1 MTCTWLALRF
11 GSWEP
16 KARQPRSRP
25 KVRLMFDLHVV
36 GAGPAGTFAAIT
48 ALREGKNV
56 LLSEEHKTVGIPSH
70 CSGLVSASGLEQM
83 KDVIDYPRVIRNTI
97 TRANLHGHK
106 QRMTLSFP
114 YPKAYVID
122 RAKLDQMAV
131 EKYEKEGGKIIV
143 GQRITKIADLK
154 SSCIVG
160 ADGPISTVAR
170 LFHFPPIP
178 AYASSWQGDYAYSSP
193 DLSAVEV
200 FFDQSW
206 APGFIGWVIP
216 VHKNMAKIGLGVTR
230 KGDLPRAK
238 KKFLDH
244 LHISG
249 AKPSSQFSA
258 LIPLAVRK
266 KTGGIFG
273 RFHVVLAGD
282 AAGQVKASSGGGIF
296 FGASCGRLAGRL
308 AAEPTEYEQ
317 AWRYSYGADLSMHRL
332 LRSTLDVL
340 PMWGLDAWLLA
351 MQYAH
356 LDKWLISVGE
366 MDQYSKM
373 VTPRG
378 LLAYAKTW
386 LPVD

>member
-1 MTCTWLALRF
+1 
-11 GSWEP
+11 
-16 KARQPRSRP
+16 
-25 KVRLMFDLHVV
+25 MFDLHVV
-36 GAGPAGTFAAIT
+36 GAGPAGSFAAIT

-56 LLSEEHKTVGIPSH
+56 LLSEEHQQVGVPSH
-70 CSGLVSASGLEQM
+70 CSGLVSSSGLEQM
-83 KDVIDYPRVIRNTI
+83 KDVVDYTKIIRNTI
-97 TRANLHGHK
+97 TRANLHGK
-106 QRMTLSFP
+106 SERMTLSFP

-122 RAKLDQMAV
+122 RARLDQLAA
-131 EKYEKEGGKIIV
+131 EKYEEEGGKIEK
-143 GQRITKIADLK
+143 GKKISKLPDLR
-154 SSCIVG
+154 SHCVVG
-160 ADGPISTVAR
+160 ADGPVSAIAR
-170 LFHFPPIP
+170 LFHFPPIL
-178 AYASSWQGDYAYSSP
+178 AYAGAWQGDFSYSSP

-216 VHKNMAKIGLGVTR
+216 VHGEAAKIGLGVSK

-238 KKFLDH
+238 RKFLEH
-244 LHISG
+244 LHLSK
-249 AKPSSQFSA
+249 AKPASQFSA

-266 KTGGIFG
+266 KTAGLFDLSGRPLGSRTGGG
-273 RFHVVLAGD
+273 WPSRAAQAASRHYSVVLAGD

-296 FGASCGRLAGRL
+296 FGASCGRLAGHL
-308 AAEPTEYEQ
+308 AHDGAEYEQ
-317 AWRYSYGADLSMHRL
+317 AWRHAYGSDLSMHRL

-351 MQYAH
+351 MKYAR

-378 LLAYAKTW
+378 LLAYAKAW

>member
-1 MTCTWLALRF
+1 
-11 GSWEP
+11 
-16 KARQPRSRP
+16 
-25 KVRLMFDLHVV
+25 MFDLHVV

-48 ALREGKNV
+48 ALRMGKNV
-56 LLSEEHKTVGIPSH
+56 LLSEEHEQVGIPAH

-83 KDVIDYPRVIRNTI
+83 HDVVDYHRIIRNTI
-97 TRANLHGHK
+97 TRANLHG
-106 QRMTLSFP
+106 QRERMTLSFP

-122 RAKLDQMAV
+122 RAGLDQMAAQ
-131 EKYEKEGGKIIV
+131 KYEKEGGKIEKGRKIA
-143 GQRITKIADLK
+143 KIADLK
-154 SSCIVG
+154 SFCIVG

-170 LFHFPPIP
+170 LFRFPPIP
-178 AYASSWQGDYAYSSP
+178 AYASAWQGDFAYSSP

-216 VHKNMAKIGLGVTR
+216 VSGEAAKIGLGVTR

-238 KKFLDH
+238 RKFLDH
-244 LHISG
+244 LHL
-249 AKPSSQFSA
+249 AREKPRSQFSA
-258 LIPLAVRK
+258 LIPLSVRK
-266 KTGGIFG
+266 KTSGIFG
-273 RFHVVLAGD
+273 KYHVVLAGD

-296 FGASCGRLAGRL
+296 FGSSCGRLAGRL
-308 AAEPTEYEQ
+308 AADPAEYEQ
-317 AWRYSYGADLSMHRL
+317 AWRHSYGADLSMHRL

-373 VTPRG
+373 VSPHG

>member
-1 MTCTWLALRF
+1 MY
-11 GSWEP
+11 
-16 KARQPRSRP
+16 
-25 KVRLMFDLHVV
+25 DLHVV

-48 ALREGKNV
+48 ALREGKKV
-56 LLSEEHKTVGIPSH
+56 LLSEEHPQVGVPAH
-70 CSGLVSASGLEQM
+70 CSGLVSSSGLEQM
-83 KDVIDYPRVIRNTI
+83 KDVVDYRRIIRNTI

-122 RAKLDQMAV
+122 RARLDQMAA
-131 EKYEKEGGKIIV
+131 EKYAEEGGKIEK
-143 GQRITKIADLK
+143 GKKISELSDLR
-154 SSCIVG
+154 SRLVVG

-170 LFHFPPIP
+170 LFNFPAIP

-216 VHKNMAKIGLGVTR
+216 VSGEAAKIGLGVTK

-238 KKFLDH
+238 KKFLEH
-244 LHISG
+244 LHLSK
-249 AKPSSQFSA
+249 ARPSAEFSA

-266 KTGGIFG
+266 KTAGLFERSG
-273 RFHVVLAGD
+273 RPVAEKSRAHYSVVLAGD

-308 AAEPTEYEQ
+308 AADAAEYER
-317 AWRYSYGADLSMHRL
+317 AWRHAYGSDLSMHRL
-332 LRSTLDVL
+332 LRSTLDVM
-340 PMWGLDAWLLA
+340 PMWGLDAWLLG
-351 MQYAH
+351 MRYAR
-356 LDKWLISVGE
+356 LDKWLISAGE